1 MERIPTEGI
10 AAKHVI
16 AMNLSTEAIVAFAV
30 AVVFVLLSF
39 GAIARE
45 QGQQPAG
52 AAHHA
57 YIAAN
62 TIKLRPVVPSQT
74 DVLGFY

>member
-16 AMNLSTEAIVAFAV
+16 AMKLSTEAIVALAV

-52 AAHHA
+52 AAHDAH
-57 YIAAN
+57 IAAN
-62 TIKLRPVVPSQT
+62 SVKLSQVAPSQT
-74 DVLGFY
+74 DVLGLY

>member
-1 MERIPTEGI
+1 MERIPSKGI

-16 AMNLSTEAIVAFAV
+16 AMKLSTEAIVALAV

-52 AAHHA
+52 AAHNA
-57 YIAAN
+57 DIAAN

-74 DVLGFY
+74 DVLGLY